1 MATPKGDPNAKV
13 TRPTPSGGSVT
24 MTQSDW
30 NTFDTNFKKSANVD
44 SPSVYSPSG
53 ERIPS
58 GAETQATRVSNI
70 RENAR
75 AISNWRQQEEI
86 RKGQAGMIGGP
97 TNRFG
102 QPLESF
108 YVKTDPNTGKAPL
121 PELKPMPSFG
131 GNPDFAPKFPAFL
144 GGAAITKAP
153 SYSGGG
159 TGSMAFNN
167 FPSYSG
173 GATGSISS
181 GFLPPFSSGLNN
193 LSTGGSYLSPAIE
206 EREKQARSLGLGFE
220 MSPFQQYLAG
230 FNRQPTRAETSI
242 LGLRKGIQNLPALS
256 GLMGSPASLLAQRN
270 MAA

>member
-1 MATPKGDPNAKV
+1 
-13 TRPTPSGGSVT
+13 

-86 RKGQAGMIGGP
+86 RKGQGAQVGGP
-97 TNRFG
+97 VNMFG
-102 QPLESF
+102 RPVKDF
-108 YVKTDPNTGKAPL
+108 FVKTDPATGRTPI

-153 SYSGGG
+153 SYSGGAAG
-159 TGSMAFNN
+159 SMAFNNFPSYSGEKTGSMAFNN

-173 GATGSISS
+173 GAAGSISS
-181 GFLPPFSSGLNN
+181 GFLPPFSSAFNN

-242 LGLRKGIQNLPALS
+242 LGLRKGIQNLPVLS
-256 GLMGSPASLLAQRN
+256 GLMGSPASLLAQRT